1 MAAWRLEAHAIVC
14 REGCIADAAGRFP
27 EALANDAD
35 WARFQAALDAC
46 AAVVLGRASHEATP
60 NRAGRRRVIV
70 SRAVGGLE
78 ARPDGLWW
86 NPAGA
91 RLESALEAAAP
102 GGGRIGVPGG
112 RDVFDLLLYR
122 IATFELARHPGVA
135 LPGGVPVLS
144 GVGPGRPPEA
154 ALAEAGFV
162 RAAVETL
169 DPEAGVL
176 AETWRRVPSGAG
188 PDETGAQ

>member
-1 MAAWRLEAHAIVC
+1 MAEWTLEAHAILC

-27 EALANDAD
+27 EALQNPAD

-46 AAVVLGRASHEATP
+46 RAVVLGRASHEATP

-70 SRAVGGLE
+70 SRAVAALE
-78 ARPDGLWW
+78 ARADGWWW

-91 RLESALEAAAP
+91 PLEAALEAAAP

-112 RDVFDLLLYR
+112 RGVFDLLLGR
-122 IATFELARHPGVA
+122 IATFELARHARVA

-144 GVGPGRPPEA
+144 GVCPGRPPEA
-154 ALAEAGFV
+154 VLAEAGFA
-162 RAAVETL
+162 RTAAELL
-169 DPEAGVL
+169 DPAAGVV
-176 AETWRRVPSGAG
+176 AETWRRPSGAG
-188 PDETGAQ
+188 PEGGGGQ